1 MGDGS
6 TKAIEDVEVGDL
18 VLATDPQTGVA
29 GGRMV
34 IALIVGQG
42 DKDLVEVTV
51 DTDGGNGG
59 DTGTVTATD
68 GHPFWVE
75 NQGAWVDAKD
85 LRPGHMLRTSAGTWV
100 QVTAVREFQ
109 RHQRVHNLT
118 ITDLHTYHVTVGD
131 TQALVH
137 NCGDGLPCA
146 GNCKIVGDGT
156 PRVYERPMGTTRA
169 QRASVQCKPC
179 VTCGVT
185 DDVMVADHKVPLV
198 VEWYQNFKI
207 NLTRAKSVDAVQ
219 PQCRSCSDRQGGRMR
234 AFGQRAA
241 RAFGLIE

>member
-137 NCGDGLPCA
+137 NTNPGECVAGTNERGQLTSRGKFRKATEQGAWDNAADGPNGGKLCPTCGGEVLTPPGA
-146 GNCKIVGDGT
+146 G
-156 PRVYERPMGTTRA
+156 TRA
-169 QRASVQCKPC
+169 APR
-179 VTCGVT
+179 
-185 DDVMVADHKVPLV
+185 DWDVSHNHHGQIVDSHLTLLEGTYWITITKV
-198 VEWYQNFKI
+198 
-207 NLTRAKSVDAVQ
+207 
-219 PQCRSCSDRQGGRMR
+219 
-234 AFGQRAA
+234 
-241 RAFGLIE
+241 